1 VLATVHP
8 SAILRA
14 PDDETRHAEM
24 KRLVADL
31 RIVAAALNRR
41 RAA

>member
-1 VLATVHP
+1 VHP

-14 PDDETRHAEM
+14 PDDESRRAEM
-24 KRLVADL
+24 ARFTDDL
-31 RIVAAALNRR
+31 RKVGALLRRR